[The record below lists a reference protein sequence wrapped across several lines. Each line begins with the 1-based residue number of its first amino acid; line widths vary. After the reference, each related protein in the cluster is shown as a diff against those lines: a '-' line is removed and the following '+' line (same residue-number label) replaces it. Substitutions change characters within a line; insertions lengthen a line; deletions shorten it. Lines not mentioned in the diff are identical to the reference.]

1 MQKTMRVRFII
12 LALLLTA
19 SIVPNLGIQ
28 VNTFGF
34 SWNFYRIVIVSMV
47 LVTLVLFRGE
57 LQIRRQKGFL
67 LWMGF
72 LVVWF
77 VYGLIQIISFPYAD
91 MSRGMQELF
100 TILCAIFVFY
110 IFSCISIDR
119 EEYERL
125 MRIVLSR

>member
-1 MQKTMRVRFII
+1 MRVRFII

-57 LQIRRQKGFL
+57 LQIRRQTGFL
-67 LWMGF
+67 LWRGF
-72 LVVWF
+72 LVVWY
-77 VYGLIQIISFPYAD
+77 VYGLLQIISF
-91 MSRGMQELF
+91 RN
-100 TILCAIFVFY
+100 
-110 IFSCISIDR
+110 
-119 EEYERL
+119 
-125 MRIVLSR
+125 